1 MKIIDGRFEWDNQ
14 CNFYIVMEIGQIGK
28 VDDMHVNGQSN
39 QIKVKALM
47 LMMNEKDKIFL
58 GGKEKII

>member
-1 MKIIDGRFEWDNQ
+1 
-14 CNFYIVMEIGQIGK
+14 MEIGQIGK